1 MRFQGMN
8 IFALNVKLERTDIF
22 HHPFRRAR
30 GILWRGPG
38 AESGGMGAP
47 FLRQYF
53 ADPTAVVAKAVIP
66 HHSHRQQFVLRPA
79 Y

>member
-8 IFALNVKLERTDIF
+8 IFALNVKLKRTYIF

-53 ADPTAVVAKAVIP
+53 ADPTAVVAKAVIL
-66 HHSHRQQFVLRPA
+66 HHSRRQQLVLRPA
-79 Y
+79 